1 MEIQAIWVASG
12 IYLGRGQPRAA
23 ARLLTQGKNR
33 DGNSMTQPIRHFM
46 TKTRLNHHGQRNV
59 IIQVA
64 EGVTSQ
70 PSCQPRKHTAPPNLP
85 SPVMKPAPFLIQV
98 LSVMLT
104 CAVTAA
110 PWPGWR
116 GADGSGICA
125 ETDLPLKWSATGQV
139 KWKTAL
145 PERGNSTPVV
155 WGERIFITQAV
166 GDERLVICYACEDG
180 KELWRGGAGNV
191 AKEPTHQTNPYCSAS
206 PATDGERVYA
216 WFGSAGLYCFDV
228 SGKQLWHRD
237 LGEHRHEWGY
247 SSGPV
252 LHDGLCYLNFGP
264 GPRAALLA
272 FDKLCGT
279 EVWRQDPGPVKVT
292 MPRNDGFGA
301 KDGVVGSWGVPLLIK
316 SGEREELIMAW
327 PEKVMGYAPKT
338 GEVLWQSGGLNP
350 LVYSTPV
357 FGGGV
362 LIAMGGYGGST
373 VALRPGGRGDVTE
386 SHRVWHELRDS
397 GHIGTGVIRE
407 GHLYIQT
414 MNGIVECVELR
425 TGKKIWKERLKGVG
439 GPSESWSSPV
449 LSGDRLYLVN
459 QGSNCFVL
467 RASPVFEVLAH
478 NPLNDGLTNASPAI
492 SDGNIFI
499 RTHAHLWCIG
509 K

>member
-1 MEIQAIWVASG
+1 
-12 IYLGRGQPRAA
+12 
-23 ARLLTQGKNR
+23 
-33 DGNSMTQPIRHFM
+33 
-46 TKTRLNHHGQRNV
+46 
-59 IIQVA
+59 
-64 EGVTSQ
+64 
-70 PSCQPRKHTAPPNLP
+70 
-85 SPVMKPAPFLIQV
+85 MKPAPFLIQV

-145 PERGNSTPVV
+145 PEWGNSTPVV

-166 GDERLVICYACEDG
+166 GDERLVICYAREDG

-301 KDGVVGSWGVPLLIK
+301 KDGVVGSWGVPLLIN
-316 SGEREELIMAW
+316 SGESEELIMAW

>member
-1 MEIQAIWVASG
+1 
-12 IYLGRGQPRAA
+12 
-23 ARLLTQGKNR
+23 
-33 DGNSMTQPIRHFM
+33 
-46 TKTRLNHHGQRNV
+46 
-59 IIQVA
+59 
-64 EGVTSQ
+64 
-70 PSCQPRKHTAPPNLP
+70 
-85 SPVMKPAPFLIQV
+85 MKPAPFLIQV

-155 WGERIFITQAV
+155 WGERIFITQAL
-166 GDERLVICYACEDG
+166 GDERLVICYAREDG

-206 PATDGERVYA
+206 PVTDGERVYA

-301 KDGVVGSWGVPLLIK
+301 KDGVVGSWGVPLLIN
-316 SGEREELIMAW
+316 SGESEELIMAW

-425 TGKKIWKERLKGVG
+425 TGKKIWKERLKGSG

-449 LSGDRLYLVN
+449 LSGDRLFLVN

-499 RTHAHLWCIG
+499 RNHAHLWCIG

>member
-1 MEIQAIWVASG
+1 
-12 IYLGRGQPRAA
+12 
-23 ARLLTQGKNR
+23 
-33 DGNSMTQPIRHFM
+33 
-46 TKTRLNHHGQRNV
+46 
-59 IIQVA
+59 
-64 EGVTSQ
+64 
-70 PSCQPRKHTAPPNLP
+70 
-85 SPVMKPAPFLIQV
+85 MKPAPFLIQV

-116 GADGSGICA
+116 GADGSGIGA

-155 WGERIFITQAV
+155 WGERIFITQAL
-166 GDERLVICYACEDG
+166 GDERLVICYAREDG

-301 KDGVVGSWGVPLLIK
+301 KDGVVGSWGVPLLIN
-316 SGEREELIMAW
+316 SGESEELIMAW

-449 LSGDRLYLVN
+449 LSGDRLFLVN